1 MPWVDVGGTDLYYIE
16 EGRGQPLVFLHGMS
30 SCAEAWFQQF
40 AFFRGRYRVIAY
52 DSVNHGHSAN
62 SPRGQEEP
70 DRADELQGFLE
81 ALGIERPV
89 LIGNSMGG
97 NTILRWAV
105 RHPDRAAA
113 LVVAGM
119 GILTEGAIREVAPLD
134 PETLF
139 LPTGDSFTAEFIRRE
154 PRLYEPRVGA
164 IRLPMLIVVGGR
176 DRLRPNAERL
186 HELVPHAAYH
196 VIEGAPHNAYYERAA
211 EFNDLV
217 DGFLARVLGTAVARP
232 STA

>member
-52 DSVNHGHSAN
+52 DSVNHGHSTN

-119 GILTEGAIREVAPLD
+119 GILTEGAIREVARW
-134 PETLF
+134 T
-139 LPTGDSFTAEFIRRE
+139 RRLSSCR
-154 PRLYEPRVGA
+154 PA
-164 IRLPMLIVVGGR
+164 TRLPRSSSVGSRACTSRGWAPSACR
-176 DRLRPNAERL
+176 CSSWWA
-186 HELVPHAAYH
+186 
-196 VIEGAPHNAYYERAA
+196 GATDCVQTLSVCTSWCRT
-211 EFNDLV
+211 
-217 DGFLARVLGTAVARP
+217 RRT
-232 STA
+232 T